1 MTNSSKQK
9 GDRAELEVQ
18 NLLRDH
24 LGIPCRRALGAGR
37 QDDIGDIHGIPNTV
51 LQVANW
57 KNVTAAL
64 RYKPDEAERQRQVA
78 NVDFAATFLR
88 LRGGVW
94 RVALTPEQ
102 YFAMWRE
109 TL

>member
-1 MTNSSKQK
+1 MTNSSKRK
-9 GDRAELEVQ
+9 GDKAELEVQ
-18 NLLRDH
+18 NLFCDH

-37 QDDIGDIHGIPNTV
+37 LDDIGDIHGIPNTV

-64 RYKPDEAERQRQVA
+64 RAKPDEAERQRQVA

-109 TL
+109 TQ